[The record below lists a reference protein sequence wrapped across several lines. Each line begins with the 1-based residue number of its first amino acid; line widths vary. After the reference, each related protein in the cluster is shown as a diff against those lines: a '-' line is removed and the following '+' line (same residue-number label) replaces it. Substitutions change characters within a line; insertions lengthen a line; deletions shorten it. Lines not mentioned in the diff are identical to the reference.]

1 MSWPP
6 YSNDIAIKVLKKM
19 RMVNPDCMMV
29 YIGEGKSGCTANDE
43 FFSLI
48 EEIEDESFYRVKTEY
63 QNWSWIHDKPF
74 LIR

>member
-1 MSWPP
+1 M
-6 YSNDIAIKVLKKM
+6 I
-19 RMVNPDCMMV
+19 
-29 YIGEGKSGCTANDE
+29 YIGEEKGGCTVSDK

-48 EEIEDESFYRVKTEY
+48 EEIEDESFNRVKTEY